1 MTLWFKNCSFFP
13 QPFGC
18 FIPFCLGEIL
28 MVKPVS
34 FLSLFWVV
42 MYDEH
47 RITIP
52 VADSTSL
59 SFALYHLTS
68 RFHSFLEISFT
79 KICFSYETLFAGP
92 LLKSHCIYIFDSV
105 NQIAHNSIM
114 FCISLSWESNSGI
127 C

>member
-1 MTLWFKNCSFFP
+1 MSWRRAD
-13 QPFGC
+13 
-18 FIPFCLGEIL
+18 GEA
-28 MVKPVS
+28 S
-34 FLSLFWVV
+34 EFAFFLSPFWVV
-42 MYDEH
+42 MDDEQ

-52 VADSTSL
+52 VADSTPP

-79 KICFSYETLFAGP
+79 KIRFSYETLFAGL

-114 FCISLSWESNSGI
+114 LCISLSWESNSGI